1 MLSRFDFVVNMR
13 GSNCRTNCS
22 NIYIWTDERISPV
35 EVGSFQKT
43 SLTSYRKASH
53 INYCCK
59 FEIMKVYQ
67 CQHPCMHTLLQ
78 YCKFKLSYFSLLGIS
93 MNRDIIRSPSLPGY
107 ILFYSITHFLG
118 PSHLQHGCISRAL
131 MTLLSSS
138 KQSSFAPDTA
148 LLGPGSSLRL

>member
-13 GSNCRTNCS
+13 GSNCRANCS

-67 CQHPCMHTLLQ
+67 CQHACMH
-78 YCKFKLSYFSLLGIS
+78 YCKFKLGYFSSLGIYFYEQK
-93 MNRDIIRSPSLPGY
+93 DIFRSPSLPGY

-118 PSHLQHGCISRAL
+118 PSHLQHGRISRAL
-131 MTLLSSS
+131 MTLFSSS